1 MRKQLCGLSLI
12 LLTTSLLV
20 TSQASALTNVKNTLF
35 TSTQKQVE
43 PFSNFFDKNLPR
55 NSQARKLR
63 QLQALSG
70 QNLFN
75 FWKNVFNKKPPREG
89 HPGTSRGDFCA
100 ISPLNSSLQEPAA
113 KIWSLQP
120 LFYWNSGSTQV
131 GRVEVRDS
139 KSNKLLFFKDVKA
152 SDRSVL
158 YQGEALQP
166 GNVYKI
172 VILQSEKK
180 PILWIPFQIM
190 PNPEREQVAI
200 GLKTLEAELNTKKAS
215 SETVAFHRA
224 EYFAQRELW
233 ADVVQSALSVKNP
246 SNELQQ
252 FIQKL
257 PNLCQS

>member
-55 NSQARKLR
+55 SSQARNLR
-63 QLQALSG
+63 QRQAFSG

-75 FWKNVFNKKPPREG
+75 FWKNLFNKKPPREG

-100 ISPLNSSLQEPAA
+100 ISPLDSSPQEPPV

-120 LFYWNSGSTQV
+120 LFVWKSVTLPI
-131 GRVEVRDS
+131 GRIEVRDL

-152 SDRSVL
+152 SDRNVL

-166 GNVYKI
+166 GNVYKF
-172 VILQSEKK
+172 VILKSEDEG
-180 PILWIPFQIM
+180 ILWIPFQIM

-215 SETVAFHRA
+215 SET
-224 EYFAQRELW
+224 
-233 ADVVQSALSVKNP
+233 
-246 SNELQQ
+246 
-252 FIQKL
+252 I
-257 PNLCQS
+257 